1 MFVRSAF
8 LLALNSLIV
17 IEMTKTT
24 ALLAALICVTGLFG
38 PMARAA
44 ETDDASVSRWAVN
57 GFGTLGAAYHDEDDT
72 RFRRSVDQRG
82 GAREGQVEMRNDSVL
97 GVQVN
102 GVLDSR
108 WSVMAQAVTRQDVD
122 RKWTPQLTW
131 AFVKYMPNDWSEFRF
146 GRMAVDIYLD
156 GDSRHVGYVY
166 TTVRPYADVYGRLTF
181 DTFDGVDGTFQRTLG
196 PGLVR
201 LKLFGGRTRGDIYLN
216 DAVYALDKGRTF
228 GATLDWVGEELSF
241 KLSWGSMV
249 TTRDALNDPLRL
261 GLIGAASLL
270 PQPVAGQALARAGEI
285 TQSNRI
291 SYLGLGV
298 GWERGPFS
306 LRVVGTDMSMTVYP
320 GFEGWG
326 LGATAAYRIGDWK
339 PFVTYS
345 RSILDPVER
354 RLDLPAGAH
363 PAIDALRAGWEEVNN
378 YVRHDQY
385 TAGIGVRYDF
395 TDNAALKLQ
404 ADRIEAKRSSSL
416 LDAAGNRTDARS
428 FTVLSATL
436 DFVF

>member
-1 MFVRSAF
+1 MVAN
-8 LLALNSLIV
+8 LLIY
-17 IEMTKTT
+17 IEMTKIT
-24 ALLAALICVTGLFG
+24 AALAVLMCVVGLFG
-38 PMARAA
+38 PMAQAA
-44 ETDDASVSRWAVN
+44 EVDDASVSRWAIN
-57 GFGTLGAAYHDEDDT
+57 GFGTLGAAHHDEDDT

-82 GAREGQVEMRNDSVL
+82 GVREGHVEVRNDSVL

-131 AFVKYMPNDWSEFRF
+131 AFVKYIPNDWSEFRF

-156 GDSRHVGYVY
+156 GDSRHVGYAY

-181 DTFDGVDGTFQRTLG
+181 DTFDGVDASFQRALG

-201 LKLFGGRTRGDIYLN
+201 LKLFGGRTRGDVYLN
-216 DAVYALDKGRTF
+216 DAVYSLEKGRTF
-228 GATLDWVGEELSF
+228 GATLDWVGEELSL

-249 TTRDALNDPLRL
+249 TTRDAGNETLRQ
-261 GLIGAASLL
+261 GLSAAAALL
-270 PQPVAGQALARAGEI
+270 PAPWSAQAAARAAEI

-306 LRVVGTDMSMTVYP
+306 LQVVGTDMSMTVYP

-326 LGATAAYRIGDWK
+326 VGATAAYRVGDWK

-345 RSILDPVER
+345 RSIIDPVER
-354 RLDLPAGAH
+354 RLDLPIGVH
-363 PAIDALRAGWEEVNN
+363 PAVDALSAGWGVLNG
-378 YVRHDQY
+378 YTRHDQY

-416 LDAAGNRTDARS
+416 LDDAGNRTDARS

>member
-1 MFVRSAF
+1 
-8 LLALNSLIV
+8 
-17 IEMTKTT
+17 MTKIT
-24 ALLAALICVTGLFG
+24 AALAVLMCVAGLFG

-44 ETDDASVSRWAVN
+44 GADDVSVSRWAVN

-82 GAREGQVEMRNDSVL
+82 GVREGQVEIRNDSVL

-108 WSVMAQAVTRQDVD
+108 LSVMAQAVTRQDVD

-131 AFVKYMPNDWSEFRF
+131 AFVKYLPNDWSEFRV

-156 GDSRHVGYVY
+156 GDSRHVGYAY

-181 DTFDGVDGTFQRTLG
+181 DTFDGVDASFQRALG

-216 DAVYALDKGRTF
+216 DAVYSLEKGRTF
-228 GATLDWVGEELSF
+228 GATLDWVGEALSL

-249 TTRDALNDPLRL
+249 TTRDASNAVLRQ
-261 GLIGAASLL
+261 GLSAATALL
-270 PQPVAGQALARAGEI
+270 PAPWRGQAAARAAEI
-285 TQSNRI
+285 TDSNRI

-306 LRVVGTDMSMTVYP
+306 MQVVGTDMSMSVYP

-326 LGATAAYRIGDWK
+326 VGATAAYRIGSWK

-345 RSILDPVER
+345 RSIIDPVER
-354 RLDLPAGAH
+354 VLDLPAGMD
-363 PAIDALRAGWEEVNN
+363 PGIDALRSGWALANN
-378 YVRHDQY
+378 YTRHDQY
-385 TAGIGVRYDF
+385 TAGIGVRWDF

-404 ADRIEAKRSSSL
+404 ADRIEAKRSSAL
-416 LDAAGNRTDARS
+416 LDAVGNRTDARS
-428 FTVLSATL
+428 FTLFSATL

>member
-1 MFVRSAF
+1 M
-8 LLALNSLIV
+8 
-17 IEMTKTT
+17 
-24 ALLAALICVTGLFG
+24 
-38 PMARAA
+38 
-44 ETDDASVSRWAVN
+44 
-57 GFGTLGAAYHDEDDT
+57 
-72 RFRRSVDQRG
+72 
-82 GAREGQVEMRNDSVL
+82 
-97 GVQVN
+97 
-102 GVLDSR
+102 
-108 WSVMAQAVTRQDVD
+108 
-122 RKWTPQLTW
+122 
-131 AFVKYMPNDWSEFRF
+131 
-146 GRMAVDIYLD
+146 
-156 GDSRHVGYVY
+156 
-166 TTVRPYADVYGRLTF
+166 
-181 DTFDGVDGTFQRTLG
+181 
-196 PGLVR
+196 R

-326 LGATAAYRIGDWK
+326 MGATAAYRIGSWK

-345 RSILDPVER
+345 RSIIDPVER
-354 RLDLPAGAH
+354 QLDLAKISNPLLSYAWPYAH
-363 PAIDALRAGWEEVNN
+363 N
-378 YVRHDQY
+378 YTRHDQY
-385 TAGIGVRYDF
+385 TAGIGVRWDF
-395 TDNAALKLQ
+395 ADNAALKLQ
-404 ADRIEAKRSSSL
+404 ADRVEAKRSSSL

-428 FTVLSATL
+428 FTLLSATL

>member
-1 MFVRSAF
+1 MLCLRTNLVIA
-8 LLALNSLIV
+8 
-17 IEMTKTT
+17 IEMTKIS
-24 ALLAALICVTGLFG
+24 AALAALLCAAGLFG
-38 PMARAA
+38 SMAHAA
-44 ETDDASVSRWAVN
+44 EADEASVSRWAVN
-57 GFGTLGAAYHDEDDT
+57 GFGTLGAAHHDEDDT

-82 GAREGQVEMRNDSVL
+82 GVREGQVEIRNDSVL
-97 GVQVN
+97 GVQLN

-166 TTVRPYADVYGRLTF
+166 TTARPYADVYGRLTF
-181 DTFDGVDGTFQRTLG
+181 DTFDGVDATFQRTLG

-216 DAVYALDKGRTF
+216 GDVYALERGRTF
-228 GATLDWVGEELSF
+228 GATLDWVGEELSL
-241 KLSWGSMV
+241 KLSVGSMT
-249 TTRDALNDPLRL
+249 TTRESGNDLLRQGLNT
-261 GLIGAASLL
+261 AAALL
-270 PQPVAGQALARAGEI
+270 PIPWSTQAAARAAEI
-285 TQSNRI
+285 TDSNRT
-291 SYLGLGV
+291 SYFGLGV

-306 LRVVGTDMSMTVYP
+306 VQVVGTDMSVSVYP

-354 RLDLPAGAH
+354 RLDLPAGVH
-363 PAIDALRAGWEEVNN
+363 PAVDALRAGWDAVNN
-378 YVRHDQY
+378 FVRHDQY
-385 TAGIGVRYDF
+385 TAGIGVRWDF
-395 TDNAALKLQ
+395 ADNAALKLQ
-404 ADRIEAKRSSSL
+404 ADRVEAKRSSSL

-428 FTVLSATL
+428 FTLLSATL

>member
-1 MFVRSAF
+1 MLCLRTNLVIA
-8 LLALNSLIV
+8 
-17 IEMTKTT
+17 IEMTKNS
-24 ALLAALICVTGLFG
+24 AALAALLCAAGLFG
-38 PMARAA
+38 SMAHAA

-131 AFVKYMPNDWSEFRF
+131 AFVKYIPNDWSEFRF

-201 LKLFGGRTRGDIYLN
+201 LKLFGGRTRGDVYLN
-216 DAVYALDKGRTF
+216 DSVYALEKGRTF
-228 GATLDWVGEELSF
+228 GATVDWVGEELSL

-249 TTRDALNDPLRL
+249 TTRDTQNDPLL
-261 GLIGAASLL
+261 MILQPAAAYF
-270 PQPVAGQALARAGEI
+270 PDAAARAAEI
-285 TQSNRI
+285 THSNRI

-306 LRVVGTDMSMTVYP
+306 MQVVGTDMSMTVYP

-345 RSILDPVER
+345 RSIIDPVER
-354 RLDLPAGAH
+354 QLDLAKISNPLLSYAWPYAH
-363 PAIDALRAGWEEVNN
+363 N
-378 YVRHDQY
+378 YTRHDQY
-385 TAGIGVRYDF
+385 TAGIGVRWDF
-395 TDNAALKLQ
+395 ADNAALKLQ
-404 ADRIEAKRSSSL
+404 ADRVEAKRSSSL

-428 FTVLSATL
+428 FTLLSATL

>member
-1 MFVRSAF
+1 MLCLRTNLVIA
-8 LLALNSLIV
+8 
-17 IEMTKTT
+17 IEMTKIS
-24 ALLAALICVTGLFG
+24 AALAALLCAAGLFG
-38 PMARAA
+38 SMAHAA
-44 ETDDASVSRWAVN
+44 EADEASVSRWAVN
-57 GFGTLGAAYHDEDDT
+57 GFGTLGAAHHDEDDT

-82 GAREGQVEMRNDSVL
+82 GVREGLVEIRNDSVL
-97 GVQVN
+97 GVQLN

-166 TTVRPYADVYGRLTF
+166 TTARPYADVYGRLTF
-181 DTFDGVDGTFQRTLG
+181 DTFDGVDATFQRTLG

-201 LKLFGGRTRGDIYLN
+201 LKLFGGRTRGDVYLN
-216 DAVYALDKGRTF
+216 DSVYALEKGRTF
-228 GATLDWVGEELSF
+228 GATVDWVGEELSL

-249 TTRDALNDPLRL
+249 TTRDTQNDPLL
-261 GLIGAASLL
+261 MIL
-270 PQPVAGQALARAGEI
+270 QPVAAYFPDAAERAAEI
-285 TQSNRI
+285 THSNRI
-291 SYLGLGV
+291 SYLGLGI
-298 GWERGPFS
+298 GWERGPYS
-306 LRVVGTDMSMTVYP
+306 LQVVGTDMSMTVYP

-326 LGATAAYRIGDWK
+326 MGATAAYRIGSWK

-345 RSILDPVER
+345 RSIIDPVER
-354 RLDLPAGAH
+354 QLDLAKISNPLLSYAWPYAH
-363 PAIDALRAGWEEVNN
+363 N
-378 YVRHDQY
+378 YTRHDQY
-385 TAGIGVRYDF
+385 TAGVGVRWDF
-395 TDNAALKLQ
+395 ADNAALKLQ
-404 ADRIEAKRSSSL
+404 ADRVEAKRSSSL

-428 FTVLSATL
+428 FTLLSATL

>member
-1 MFVRSAF
+1 MVCLRTNLVIA
-8 LLALNSLIV
+8 
-17 IEMTKTT
+17 IEMTKIS
-24 ALLAALICVTGLFG
+24 AALAALICAAGLFG
-38 PMARAA
+38 SMARAA
-44 ETDDASVSRWAVN
+44 EVDEASVARWAVN
-57 GFGTLGAAYHDEDDT
+57 GFGTLGAAHHDEDDT

-82 GAREGQVEMRNDSVL
+82 GVREGLVEIRNDSVL
-97 GVQVN
+97 GVQLN

-166 TTVRPYADVYGRLTF
+166 TTARPYADVYGRLTF
-181 DTFDGVDGTFQRTLG
+181 DTFDGVDATFQRTLG

-201 LKLFGGRTRGDIYLN
+201 LKLFGGRTRGDVYLN
-216 DAVYALDKGRTF
+216 DSVYALEKGRTF
-228 GATLDWVGEELSF
+228 GATVDWVGEELSL

-249 TTRDALNDPLRL
+249 TTRDTQNDPLL
-261 GLIGAASLL
+261 MIL
-270 PQPVAGQALARAGEI
+270 QPVAAYFPDAAERAAEI
-285 TQSNRI
+285 THSNRI
-291 SYLGLGV
+291 SYLGLGI
-298 GWERGPFS
+298 GWERGPYS
-306 LRVVGTDMSMTVYP
+306 LQVVGTDMSMTVYP

-326 LGATAAYRIGDWK
+326 MGATAAYRIGSWK

-345 RSILDPVER
+345 RSIIDPVER
-354 RLDLPAGAH
+354 QLDLAKISNPLLSYAWPYAH
-363 PAIDALRAGWEEVNN
+363 N
-378 YVRHDQY
+378 YTRHDQY
-385 TAGIGVRYDF
+385 TAGVGVRWDF
-395 TDNAALKLQ
+395 ADNAALKLQ
-404 ADRIEAKRSSSL
+404 ADRVEAKRSSSL

-428 FTVLSATL
+428 FTLLSATL

>member
-1 MFVRSAF
+1 MLCLRTNLVIA
-8 LLALNSLIV
+8 
-17 IEMTKTT
+17 IEMTKIS
-24 ALLAALICVTGLFG
+24 AALAALLCAAGLFG
-38 PMARAA
+38 SMAHAA
-44 ETDDASVSRWAVN
+44 EADEASVSRWAVN
-57 GFGTLGAAYHDEDDT
+57 GFGTLGAAHHDEDDT

-82 GAREGQVEMRNDSVL
+82 GVREGQVEIRNDSVL
-97 GVQVN
+97 GVQLN

-131 AFVKYMPNDWSEFRF
+131 AFVKYIPNDWSEFRF

-166 TTVRPYADVYGRLTF
+166 TTARPYADVYGRLTF
-181 DTFDGVDGTFQRTLG
+181 DTFDGVDATFQRTLG

-201 LKLFGGRTRGDIYLN
+201 LKLFGGRTRGDVYLN
-216 DAVYALDKGRTF
+216 DSVYALEKGRTF
-228 GATLDWVGEELSF
+228 GATVDWVGEELSL

-249 TTRDALNDPLRL
+249 TTRDTQNDPLL
-261 GLIGAASLL
+261 MIL
-270 PQPVAGQALARAGEI
+270 QPVAAYFPDAAERAAEI
-285 TQSNRI
+285 THSNRI
-291 SYLGLGV
+291 SYLGLGI
-298 GWERGPFS
+298 GWERGPYS
-306 LRVVGTDMSMTVYP
+306 LQVVGTDMSMTVYP

-354 RLDLPAGAH
+354 RLDLPAEVH
-363 PAIDALRAGWEEVNN
+363 PAVDALRAGWDAVNN
-378 YVRHDQY
+378 FVRHDQY
-385 TAGIGVRYDF
+385 TAGVGVRWDF
-395 TDNAALKLQ
+395 ADNAALKLQ
-404 ADRIEAKRSSSL
+404 ADRVEAKRSSSL

-428 FTVLSATL
+428 FTLLSATL

>member
-1 MFVRSAF
+1 MVTN
-8 LLALNSLIV
+8 LLIA
-17 IEMTKTT
+17 IEMTKIT
-24 ALLAALICVTGLFG
+24 AALAVLICVVGLFG
-38 PMARAA
+38 PMAQAA
-44 ETDDASVSRWAVN
+44 EVEDASVSRWAVN
-57 GFGTLGAAYHDEDDT
+57 GFGTLGAAHHDEDDT

-82 GAREGQVEMRNDSVL
+82 GVREGHVEIRNDSVL

-108 WSVMAQAVTRQDVD
+108 WSVMAQSVTRQDVD

-131 AFVKYMPNDWSEFRF
+131 AFVKYIPNDWSEFRV

-181 DTFDGVDGTFQRTLG
+181 DTFDGVDGTFQRALG

-201 LKLFGGRTRGDIYLN
+201 LKLFGGRTRGDVYLN
-216 DAVYALDKGRTF
+216 DAVYSLEKGRTF
-228 GATLDWVGEELSF
+228 GATLDWVGEELSL

-249 TTRDALNDPLRL
+249 TKRDTQNDPLVRIL
-261 GLIGAASLL
+261 
-270 PQPVAGQALARAGEI
+270 QPVAAYFPDAAARAAEI
-285 TQSNRI
+285 THSNRI

-306 LRVVGTDMSMTVYP
+306 LQVVGTDMSVSVYP

-326 LGATAAYRIGDWK
+326 LGATAAYRIGSWK

-345 RSILDPVER
+345 RSIIDPVER
-354 RLDLPAGAH
+354 QLDLAKISNPLLSYAWPYAH
-363 PAIDALRAGWEEVNN
+363 GYTRQ
-378 YVRHDQY
+378 DQY
-385 TAGIGVRYDF
+385 TAGVGVRWDF
-395 TDNAALKLQ
+395 ADNAALKLQ

-428 FTVLSATL
+428 FTLLSATL

>member
-1 MFVRSAF
+1 MLCLRTNLVIA
-8 LLALNSLIV
+8 
-17 IEMTKTT
+17 IEMTKNS
-24 ALLAALICVTGLFG
+24 AALAALLCAAGLFG
-38 PMARAA
+38 SMAHAA
-44 ETDDASVSRWAVN
+44 EADEASVSRWAVN
-57 GFGTLGAAYHDEDDT
+57 GFGTLGAAHHDEDDT

-82 GAREGQVEMRNDSVL
+82 GVREGQVEIRNDSVL
-97 GVQVN
+97 GVQLN

-166 TTVRPYADVYGRLTF
+166 TTARPYADVYGRLTF
-181 DTFDGVDGTFQRTLG
+181 DTFDGVDATFQRTLG

-201 LKLFGGRTRGDIYLN
+201 LKLFGGRTRGDVYLN
-216 DAVYALDKGRTF
+216 DSVYALEKGRTF
-228 GATLDWVGEELSF
+228 GATVDWVGEELSL

-249 TTRDALNDPLRL
+249 TTRDTQNDPLL
-261 GLIGAASLL
+261 MIL
-270 PQPVAGQALARAGEI
+270 QPVAAYFPDAAERAAEI
-285 TQSNRI
+285 THSNRI
-291 SYLGLGV
+291 SYLGLGI
-298 GWERGPFS
+298 GWERGPYS
-306 LRVVGTDMSMTVYP
+306 LQVVGTDMSMTVYP

-326 LGATAAYRIGDWK
+326 MGATAAYRIGSWK

-345 RSILDPVER
+345 RSIIDPVER
-354 RLDLPAGAH
+354 QLDLAKISNPLLSYAWPYAH
-363 PAIDALRAGWEEVNN
+363 N
-378 YVRHDQY
+378 YTRHDQY
-385 TAGIGVRYDF
+385 TAGVGVRWDF
-395 TDNAALKLQ
+395 ADNAALKLQ
-404 ADRIEAKRSSSL
+404 ADRVEAKRSSSL

>member
-1 MFVRSAF
+1 MLCLRTNLVIA
-8 LLALNSLIV
+8 
-17 IEMTKTT
+17 IEMTKIS
-24 ALLAALICVTGLFG
+24 AALAALLCAAGLFG
-38 PMARAA
+38 SMAHAA
-44 ETDDASVSRWAVN
+44 EVDEASVSRWAVN
-57 GFGTLGAAYHDEDDT
+57 GFGTLGAAHHDEDDT

-82 GAREGQVEMRNDSVL
+82 GVREGQVEMRNDSVL

-166 TTVRPYADVYGRLTF
+166 TTARPYADVYGRLTF
-181 DTFDGVDGTFQRTLG
+181 DTFDGVDATFQRTLG

-201 LKLFGGRTRGDIYLN
+201 LKLFGGRTRGDVYLN
-216 DAVYALDKGRTF
+216 DSVYALEKGRTF
-228 GATLDWVGEELSF
+228 GATVDWVGEELSL

-249 TTRDALNDPLRL
+249 TTRDTQNDPLL
-261 GLIGAASLL
+261 MIL
-270 PQPVAGQALARAGEI
+270 QPVAAYFPDAAERAAEI
-285 TQSNRI
+285 THSNRI
-291 SYLGLGV
+291 SYLGLGI
-298 GWERGPFS
+298 GWERGPYS
-306 LRVVGTDMSMTVYP
+306 LQVVGTDMSMTVYP

-326 LGATAAYRIGDWK
+326 MGATAAYRIGSWK

-345 RSILDPVER
+345 RSIIDPVER
-354 RLDLPAGAH
+354 QLDLAKISNPLLSYAWPYAH
-363 PAIDALRAGWEEVNN
+363 N
-378 YVRHDQY
+378 YTRHDQY
-385 TAGIGVRYDF
+385 TAGIGVRWDF
-395 TDNAALKLQ
+395 ADNAALKLQ
-404 ADRIEAKRSSSL
+404 ADRVEAKRSSSL

-428 FTVLSATL
+428 FTLLSATL